1 MAGLTGGGYKGA
13 VFLDRD
19 GTINEDTGYIGSPG
33 EVVLIQGSARAINAL
48 NLAKVR
54 VIVISN
60 QSGVGRGLFADKDV
74 QAVNARL
81 DELIAAA
88 GGRVDA
94 YYYCP
99 HLPEENCECRKP
111 AQGLIRKAAG
121 EHGIELKNSYVVGD
135 KASDI
140 ELARGAGAS
149 GVLVKTGKGRET
161 ALDLKIQPDFVA
173 EDLAGAVEWILEDL
187 KVLPHGYS

>member
-1 MAGLTGGGYKGA
+1 MAGLTGGGSKG

-33 EVVLIQGSARAINAL
+33 EVVLIQGSARAIRAL

-54 VIVISN
+54 VIVVSN
-60 QSGVGRGLFADKDV
+60 QSGVGRGLFAEKDV
-74 QAVNARL
+74 EAVNARL
-81 DELIAAA
+81 DELLADA
-88 GGRVDA
+88 GAGVDA

-99 HLPEENCECRKP
+99 HLPDENCECRKP

-121 EHGIELKNSYVVGD
+121 EHGVELENSYVGGD

-140 ELARGAGAS
+140 ELARGAGAR

-161 ALDLKIQPDFVA
+161 ALDLKVQPDFVA
-173 EDLAGAVEWILEDL
+173 EDLAGAVDWILEDL
-187 KVLPHGYS
+187 KDKV